1 VTFATARVTVVN
13 TRPEHFPAII
23 DLSRRCYAVDPPWT
37 PEQLQSHLD
46 LFPEGQFVACSVDD
60 GAVVG
65 MAASLIVLWD
75 DYDIR
80 ATWRD
85 FTTNG
90 YFTNHEP
97 EIGRTLYGAEVMAD
111 PARRRQG
118 IGRALYRARRELAV
132 RLGLARIRAGARLR
146 GFHRYAFRMS
156 ARDYV
161 HAVVCRQ
168 LNDPTLTF
176 QLSQGFHVLDVV
188 KGYLQRDPESL
199 GWAAV
204 IEWIND
210 AAARPEDY
218 GQLDPYF
225 QPA

>member
-1 VTFATARVTVVN
+1 MTAARVVVTN
-13 TRPEHFPAII
+13 TRPEHFAGII
-23 DLSRRCYAVDPPWT
+23 DLSRRVYAVDAPWT
-37 PEQLQSHLD
+37 VEQLQCHLD
-46 LFPEGQFVACSVDD
+46 VFPQGQFVACSADD
-60 GAVVG
+60 GTVVG
-65 MAASLIVLWD
+65 MSASLIVLWD
-75 DYDIR
+75 DYDIHR
-80 ATWRD
+80 SWRD
-85 FTTNG
+85 FTTDG

-118 IGRALYRARRELAV
+118 IGKALYRARHDLV
-132 RLGLARIRAGARLR
+132 LRLGLARIRAGARLR
-146 GFHRYAFRMS
+146 GYHRYAFRMS

-161 HAVVCRQ
+161 HAVVRRQ
-168 LNDPTLTF
+168 IDDPTLSF
-176 QLSQGFHVLDVV
+176 QMSLGFHVLDVV

-210 AAARPEDY
+210 AAARPDEF
-218 GQLDPYF
+218 GRLDPYF